1 MRGYQMISL
10 NRLIICL
17 VLLLSMM
24 ATPTFAAENSGEIN
38 QVKAFLFSSP
48 TFKEGEKALNDKGH
62 RIDRSK
68 TIITDSGNGTYQVY
82 LTFKGSE
89 SRYDIEF
96 PIKVPEGKVS
106 HHIGDP
112 GDGHWSWPWIPIF
125 W

>member
-1 MRGYQMISL
+1 MISL
-10 NRLIICL
+10 KRFMICL
-17 VLLLSMM
+17 VLFLSMM
-24 ATPTFAAENSGEIN
+24 ATPTFAADNSSEIN

-48 TFKEGEKALNDKGH
+48 TFKEGEKALSDQGNK
-62 RIDRSK
+62 IDRSK
-68 TIITDSGNGTYQVY
+68 TIITETGYNTYLVY

-106 HHIGDP
+106 HQVDDP
-112 GDGHWSWPWIPIF
+112 GNGHWSWPWIPIF